1 MANGNN
7 NGTLKIRIISEQTA
21 YPVTDAVVS
30 VASTGTPDEVIEEL
44 QTDSDGIIDG
54 ITLETPPLEYLSLIH
69 I

>member
-21 YPVTDAVVS
+21 YPVTGAVVS

-44 QTDSDGIIDG
+44 QTAWNHL
-54 ITLETPPLEYLSLIH
+54 TTNH
-69 I
+69 IPNTI